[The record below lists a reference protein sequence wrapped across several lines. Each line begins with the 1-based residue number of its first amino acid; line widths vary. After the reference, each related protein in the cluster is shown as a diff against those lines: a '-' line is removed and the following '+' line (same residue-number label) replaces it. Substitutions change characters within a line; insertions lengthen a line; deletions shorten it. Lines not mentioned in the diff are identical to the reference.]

1 MTLYQLA
8 SEHGMNYDA
17 AFLEYKS
24 LKKSPE
30 SELARTMNVSTP
42 HTAVKKR
49 DGKSTKRPPPQHTK
63 IRDCKKR
70 PPLVN
75 RNFITRFNNF
85 KLCLTLR
92 TGWTSYYCGDS
103 RC

>member
-1 MTLYQLA
+1 MPHPFVKTPSYAMTLYQLA

-17 AFLEYKS
+17 AFLEYKR

-30 SELARTMNVSTP
+30 SELARTKNVSTP

-75 RNFITRFNNF
+75 RNF
-85 KLCLTLR
+85 
-92 TGWTSYYCGDS
+92 
-103 RC
+103 